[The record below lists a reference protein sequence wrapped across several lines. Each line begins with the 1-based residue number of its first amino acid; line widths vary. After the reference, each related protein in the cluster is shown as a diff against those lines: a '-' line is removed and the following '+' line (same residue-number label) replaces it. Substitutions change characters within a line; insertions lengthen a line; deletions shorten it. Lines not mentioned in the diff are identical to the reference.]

1 MSQKSKR
8 TSAPTPM
15 EIPLPVPQ
23 PVRAPGTQHVPLPSI
38 PSMFGPG
45 TWCLPRP
52 PQSLPHSSSPYWL
65 AGGVQQPGM
74 TPGMTGSAAQGAW
87 WTPAGF
93 GGSWHSD
100 VSEDSNVQAWGLHSH
115 PPSGFLNMLKSTPQ
129 AANNGTA
136 SQAIHIESDNNDVD
150 CNRSEKR
157 LTWTKEEDLK
167 LVSAWLNNSNDPIQ
181 ANFKKNDQYWN
192 GVADLFNG
200 TIPKNRVRSAKQIKD
215 HFGRIK
221 KRVTWF
227 CGNWK
232 EANSMWGS
240 GESDEDVMKR
250 ALQSYEEDQKK
261 DGPFAYRHCWE
272 VLSKELKWEAYL
284 ERLEDVEPEKRKF
297 SVDEEVEQQF
307 SLDDIRDER
316 SIGGKKV
323 KEQHKK
329 KKKDQT
335 SIIDIED
342 ELHSFLDAQKAA
354 NEGRTE
360 MLETQK
366 RVSSEKLESRR
377 LAHLAAKEHKE
388 VVMIET
394 YRSLLMQNTSGMD
407 DNVKA
412 EHVLALRCLRE
423 SIFKKMTKVLLTV
436 YFLY

>member
-8 TSAPTPM
+8 TSTPTPM

-23 PVRAPGTQHVPLPSI
+23 LVRAPGTQHVPLPSI

-65 AGGVQQPGM
+65 ASGVQQ
-74 TPGMTGSAAQGAW
+74 PGMTGSAAQGAW

-100 VSEDSNVQAWGLHSH
+100 VSEDSDVQAWGLHAH
-115 PPSGFLNMLKSTPQ
+115 PPDGFLNMLKSTPQ

-150 CNRSEKR
+150 CNRCEKR

-167 LVSAWLNNSNDPIQ
+167 L
-181 ANFKKNDQYWN
+181 YWN
-192 GVADLFNG
+192 GVADLFNK

-250 ALQSYEEDQKK
+250 ALQSYEEDHKK

-272 VLSKELKWEAYL
+272 VLSKEPKWKAYL
-284 ERLEDVEPEKRKF
+284 ERLEDVESEKRKF

-307 SLDDIRDER
+307 SLDDVRDER
-316 SIGGKKV
+316 PIGGKKA

-354 NEGRTE
+354 NEGRTKI
-360 MLETQK
+360 LETQK
-366 RVSSEKLESRR
+366 RVSSEKLESQR

-388 VVMIET
+388 AVMIET

-423 SIFKKMTKVLLTV
+423 SIFK
-436 YFLY
+436 